1 MRPFYRSPGRRIG
14 RIRTRS
20 DHVRICPASRG
31 WVGYNQSV
39 TLSAVKTTG
48 IYCHP
53 GCTASPNAANVLEYE
68 SAAAAEADGFRA
80 CLRCRPYR
88 THHADPWVQGPEL
101 VCRAVRLIVDGALD
115 DEPEGDLARRL
126 GVSPRHLRRLFLE
139 HVGATPDQLARSRRA
154 HFARRLLDDTDLPV
168 ADIAFAAGFGSVRQ
182 MARVMHDIFHA
193 SPTALRAKR
202 RQSDRL
208 VADGG
213 LDTRLTFQPP
223 LAWDDLLAFLGP
235 RAIPGVESVAD
246 GVYRRTIEVDGL
258 TGALEVRHDGDHLV
272 ASFHLPK
279 WDGLIHHVAR
289 VRHLFDLDHDPS
301 RVAADIGSDA
311 ALAPWPHGL
320 RVPGCWDPFEAGVRA
335 IVGQQVSVAGA
346 TTTLGKIV
354 ATHGT
359 PTPGLDALGLRF
371 RFPTPAALTE
381 ADLPIPRQRANA
393 VRGFAA
399 AVADGRVVL
408 DGSIP
413 LERLQEQLCTLPGVG
428 PWTAQYLALRLGYAD
443 AFPASDLAVLRAL
456 GGRSPRETVQ
466 QSEAWRPWRSYATVR
481 LWARE

>member
-1 MRPFYRSPGRRIG
+1 
-14 RIRTRS
+14 
-20 DHVRICPASRG
+20 VR
-31 WVGYNQSV
+31 YNRDMA
-39 TLSAVKTTG
+39 LSAVTTTG

-53 GCTASPNAANVLEYE
+53 GCSASPNAANVLEYA

-101 VCRAVRLIVDGALD
+101 VCRAVRLILDGALD
-115 DEPEGDLARRL
+115 DQVEAVLARRL

-223 LAWDDLLAFLGP
+223 LAWDDLLEFLAP
-235 RAIPGVESVAD
+235 RAIPGVESVVD
-246 GVYRRTIEVDGL
+246 GGYRRTIEVDGL
-258 TGALEVRHDGDHLV
+258 TGALEVRRDPDHLI
-272 ASFHLPK
+272 ARFHLPK

-301 RVAADIGSDA
+301 RIASCLGRDA
-311 ALAPWPHGL
+311 VLAPWPDGL

-335 IVGQQVSVAGA
+335 IIGQQVSVAGA

-354 ATHGT
+354 AAHGT
-359 PTPGLDALGLRF
+359 PAPGLEALGLTS
-371 RFPTPAALTE
+371 RFPNPAALTDV
-381 ADLPIPRQRANA
+381 DLPIPRQRANA
-393 VRGFAA
+393 VRSFAA
-399 AVADGRVVL
+399 SVADGRLAL
-408 DGSIP
+408 DGSTP
-413 LERLQEQLCTLPGVG
+413 LEEFQEHLCVLPGVG

-443 AFPASDLAVLRAL
+443 AFPASDLGVLKVL
-456 GGRSPRETVQ
+456 GSGSPREASE
-466 QSEAWRPWRSYATVR
+466 QSQAWRPWRSYATVR
-481 LWARE
+481 LWSQHATPAPTPTPTRAPAPTPT

>member
-1 MRPFYRSPGRRIG
+1 
-14 RIRTRS
+14 
-20 DHVRICPASRG
+20 
-31 WVGYNQSV
+31 VGYNQSV

-53 GCTASPNAANVLEYE
+53 GCSASPRAVNVLEYDH
-68 SAAAAEADGFRA
+68 AAAAEADGFRA

-101 VCRAVRLIVDGALD
+101 VCRAVRLILDGALD
-115 DEPEGDLARRL
+115 DEPEADLARRL
-126 GVSPRHLRRLFLE
+126 GVSSRHLRRLFLE

-154 HFARRLLDDTDLPV
+154 HFARRLLDDTDLSV
-168 ADIAFAAGFGSVRQ
+168 ADVAFAAGFGSVRQ
-182 MARVMHDIFHA
+182 MTRVMQDIFHA
-193 SPTALRAKR
+193 SPSALRAKR
-202 RQSDRL
+202 RRSDRL

-223 LAWDDLLAFLGP
+223 LAWDDLLGFLAP

-246 GVYRRTIEVDGL
+246 DTYRRTIEVDGF
-258 TGALEVRHDGDHLV
+258 TGVLEVRRDDEHLI
-272 ASFHLPK
+272 ARFHLPK

-289 VRHLFDLDHDPS
+289 VRHLFDLDHDPG
-301 RVAADIGSDA
+301 RVATDIGSDA
-311 ALAPWPHGL
+311 VLAPWPDGL

-371 RFPTPAALTE
+371 RFPPPDALTE

-399 AVADGRVVL
+399 AVADGRVAL

-413 LERLQEQLCTLPGVG
+413 LVDLQEQLCALPGVG

-443 AFPASDLAVLRAL
+443 AFPASDLAIIKAL
-456 GGRSPRETVQ
+456 DGASPGETEQ

-481 LWARE
+481 LWSRPVTSATTPAPADR